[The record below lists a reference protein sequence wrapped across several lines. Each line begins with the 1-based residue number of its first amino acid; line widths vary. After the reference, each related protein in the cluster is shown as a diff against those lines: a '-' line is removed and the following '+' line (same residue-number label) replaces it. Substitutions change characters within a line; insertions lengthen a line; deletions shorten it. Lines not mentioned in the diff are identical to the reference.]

1 MEAPYRDPCACQRG
15 GTSDPLR
22 GPPLLYNSLS
32 SNKPMDRLTS
42 LIPER
47 TNYNGW
53 ANWATWNVALWIQND
68 EATYK
73 VAKHCN
79 SYDRLIP
86 RLETMWGQMTPDG
99 ARWMDGTI
107 DTAALNEMLADL

>member
-1 MEAPYRDPCACQRG
+1 
-15 GTSDPLR
+15 
-22 GPPLLYNSLS
+22 
-32 SNKPMDRLTS
+32 MDRLTS

-107 DTAALNEMLADL
+107 DTAALNEMLADLC